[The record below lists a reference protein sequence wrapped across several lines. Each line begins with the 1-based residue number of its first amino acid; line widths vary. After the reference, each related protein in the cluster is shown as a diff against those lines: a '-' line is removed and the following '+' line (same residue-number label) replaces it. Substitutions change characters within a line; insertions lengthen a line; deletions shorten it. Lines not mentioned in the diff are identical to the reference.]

1 MPLSDGSSAPADLL
15 ARRSARHRSRCDDDR
30 LFRLYARSRS
40 PATREAIVVRY
51 LGLAH
56 YVARQYAGGREPLD
70 DLVQVAAVALL
81 KAIDRY
87 DPDRRASFSSY
98 AVPTISGE
106 LKRHFRDRCW
116 TVRPPRSL
124 MELAPHVERTHDSL
138 GAVLGRSPT
147 AVEIADALDVDEHLV
162 RRALQ
167 ARTLT
172 AVESLGAPDGDEEGA
187 GAARPVTE
195 EGGYARAEDRATLQ
209 PLLQTLSSREREIV
223 RLRFVEDRTQVEIAE
238 AIGVSQM
245 HVSRLLRIA
254 VRRMSTMARAA

>member
-1 MPLSDGSSAPADLL
+1 MPLLHGSSAPADLL
-15 ARRSARHRSRCDDDR
+15 ARRSARHRARRDDDE
-30 LFRLYARSRS
+30 LFRLHARSPT

-56 YVARQYAGGREPLD
+56 HVARQYAGGQEPWD
-70 DLVQVAAVALL
+70 DLVQVASVALL
-81 KAIDRY
+81 HAIDRY

-124 MELAPHVERTHDSL
+124 LEVAPRVERMQDSL
-138 GAVLGRSPT
+138 GAVLGRPPT
-147 AVEIADALDVDEHLV
+147 VAEVACALDVDEQIV
-162 RRALQ
+162 GQALQ
-167 ARTLT
+167 ARALARLESLSPRGDDEAETGPPAV
-172 AVESLGAPDGDEEGA
+172 AVEDD
-187 GAARPVTE
+187 
-195 EGGYARAEDRATLQ
+195 GYARAEERATLQ
-209 PLLQTLSSREREIV
+209 PLLRTLPSREREIV

-254 VRRMSTMARAA
+254 VRRMSTLARAA

>member
-1 MPLSDGSSAPADLL
+1 MPLLHGSSASADLL
-15 ARRSARHRSRCDDDR
+15 ARRSARHRARCDDDR
-30 LFRLYARSRS
+30 LFRLYARSPS
-40 PATREAIVVRY
+40 PATREAIVQRY

-70 DLVQVAAVALL
+70 DLVQVATVALL
-81 KAIDRY
+81 NAIERY
-87 DPDRRASFSSY
+87 DPDHRASFSSY

-124 MELAPHVERTHDSL
+124 MELAPRVERTYDSL
-138 GAVLGRSPT
+138 AAVLGRSPT
-147 AVEIADALDVDEHLV
+147 VAEVADALGLEEHPV
-162 RRALQ
+162 HHALE

-172 AVESLGAPDGDEEGA
+172 TVESLSAPDSDEEGTVQT
-187 GAARPVTE
+187 RPVAE
-195 EGGYARAEDRATLQ
+195 EGGFARAEDRATLQ

-254 VRRMSTMARAA
+254 VRRMSTLARAA